1 MKVETTGGS
10 GTGWVY
16 EEGWLV
22 TAAHVIKGYR
32 TVTVHYQDSEGQEK
46 SAMVTVLGRD
56 RLHDVAAI
64 ELKDIDLPPI
74 PGRRDVEAKDGG
86 EAVMTVGY
94 SSDPPIGWPSIRVGI
109 LTTVS
114 ELPWLENL
122 KAIETD
128 AAFDPGDSGGPI
140 LDLNGN
146 VIGIAQATVIR
157 SGSQQIQGRQL
168 AVGIREVEAVW
179 EQLKRN
185 ERLNQGSDYWI
196 YRRSEGPDE

>member
-1 MKVETTGGS
+1 
-10 GTGWVY
+10 
-16 EEGWLV
+16 
-22 TAAHVIKGYR
+22 
-32 TVTVHYQDSEGQEK
+32 
-46 SAMVTVLGRD
+46 MVNVLGRD

-94 SSDPPIGWPSIRVGI
+94 SSDPPIGWPSTRVGI

-128 AAFDPGDSGGPI
+128 ASFDP
-140 LDLNGN
+140 
-146 VIGIAQATVIR
+146 VIR
-157 SGSQQIQGRQL
+157 EALSWTSMATSWALRRQP
-168 AVGIREVEAVW
+168 
-179 EQLKRN
+179 
-185 ERLNQGSDYWI
+185 S
-196 YRRSEGPDE
+196 

>member
-1 MKVETTGGS
+1 MVKVETIGDS

-22 TAAHVIKGYR
+22 TAAHVVKGYR
-32 TVTVHYQDSEGQEK
+32 TVTVHYQDSEGQAQ
-46 SAMVTVLGRD
+46 SAMVNVLGRD

-86 EAVMTVGY
+86 EAVITVGY
-94 SSDPPIGWPSIRVGI
+94 SSDPPIGWPCTRVGI

-114 ELPWLENL
+114 ELPWLEDL

-128 AAFDPGDSGGPI
+128 ASFDPGDSGGPI

-146 VIGIAQATVIR
+146 VLGIAQATVIR
-157 SGSQQIQGRQL
+157 TGSQRIQGRQL
-168 AVGIREVEAVW
+168 ALGIREVEAVW

-196 YRRSEGPDE
+196 YRRFEGPD

>member
-1 MKVETTGGS
+1 MAN
-10 GTGWVY
+10 
-16 EEGWLV
+16 L
-22 TAAHVIKGYR
+22 
-32 TVTVHYQDSEGQEK
+32 
-46 SAMVTVLGRD
+46 
-56 RLHDVAAI
+56 
-64 ELKDIDLPPI
+64 
-74 PGRRDVEAKDGG
+74 
-86 EAVMTVGY
+86 TVGY
-94 SSDPPIGWPSIRVGI
+94 SSDPPIGCPSIRVGI

-157 SGSQQIQGRQL
+157 TGSQRIQGRQL

-196 YRRSEGPDE
+196 HRRFEGPDE

>member
-16 EEGWLV
+16 EEGWV
-22 TAAHVIKGYR
+22 ITAAHVAKGYR
-32 TVTVHYQDSEGQEK
+32 TVTIHYQDSAGKEQ
-46 SAMVTVLGRD
+46 SARVDVLGRD
-56 RLHDVAAI
+56 QLRDIAAI
-64 ELKDIDLPPI
+64 DLKDIDLPAI

-94 SSDPPIGWPSIRVGI
+94 SSDPPIGWPSTRVGI

-114 ELPWLENL
+114 ELSWLDNL
-122 KAIETD
+122 KAIEAD

-140 LDLNGN
+140 LDLDGN
-146 VIGIAQATVIR
+146 VIGIAQASVIR
-157 SGSQQIQGRQL
+157 SGSKRIQGRQL

-196 YRRSEGPDE
+196 YRRFEGPDE

>member
-1 MKVETTGGS
+1 MKKD
-10 GTGWVY
+10 GWSRP
-16 EEGWLV
+16 
-22 TAAHVIKGYR
+22 AHVVKGYR

-46 SAMVTVLGRD
+46 SAMVNVLGRD

-64 ELKDIDLPPI
+64 ALKDINLPPI

-94 SSDPPIGWPSIRVGI
+94 SSDPPIGWPSTRVGI

-128 AAFDPGDSGGPI
+128 ASFDPGDSGGPI

-146 VIGIAQATVIR
+146 VLGHSPGHRPRSRLSKDTGQAAGSWHKGGR
-157 SGSQQIQGRQL
+157 SRMGATQ
-168 AVGIREVEAVW
+168 AE
-179 EQLKRN
+179 
-185 ERLNQGSDYWI
+185 
-196 YRRSEGPDE
+196 

>member
-1 MKVETTGGS
+1 
-10 GTGWVY
+10 
-16 EEGWLV
+16 
-22 TAAHVIKGYR
+22 
-32 TVTVHYQDSEGQEK
+32 
-46 SAMVTVLGRD
+46 MVNVLGRD

-128 AAFDPGDSGGPI
+128 ASFDPGDSGI

-146 VIGIAQATVIR
+146 VLGIAQATVLEQALK
-157 SGSQQIQGRQL
+157 GYWP
-168 AVGIREVEAVW
+168 VGIREVEAVW
-179 EQLKRN
+179 EQN
-185 ERLNQGSDYWI
+185 ESEPGLRWI
-196 YRRSEGPDE
+196 YRRFEGPDE